1 MLGRTFRATIFLRF
15 PGKRSDRVGQTHI
28 AKSGPG
34 QVLSAGPSRRIAKM
48 AMFDDAS
55 SDAND
60 MGAAYLASLKRS
72 IAPQAA
78 GEAAARA
85 GAAPPASEN
94 LAGEIPGGRP
104 VPGTLERRRGPR
116 YRCQGSA
123 HLRELGNGTAT
134 WATITDISLHGCY
147 VEATASYR
155 VGEALALTIEANGF
169 KVEMTAEVRIVYPR
183 LGMGISFTEIS
194 EENRERLGELL
205 RSLSRPS
212 VILGSRVP
220 PTAPA
225 RPAFG
230 ALPPV
235 ANPGAALQAINAF
248 FEDRHILG
256 REEFL
261 RILRKSQGK

>member
-1 MLGRTFRATIFLRF
+1 
-15 PGKRSDRVGQTHI
+15 
-28 AKSGPG
+28 
-34 QVLSAGPSRRIAKM
+34 
-48 AMFDDAS
+48 MFDDAGF
-55 SDAND
+55 DAKDID

-72 IAPQAA
+72 ITPLNT
-78 GEAAARA
+78 GAAAVRA
-85 GAAPPASEN
+85 VGAPPASEN

-104 VPGTLERRRGPR
+104 VPGSLEKRRGPR

-123 HLRELGNGTAT
+123 HLRELANGTAT

-155 VGEALALTIEANGF
+155 VGNALALTIEANGF
-169 KVEMTAEVRIVYPR
+169 KVEMTAEVRVVYPS
-183 LGMGISFTEIS
+183 LGMGISFTQIS
-194 EENRERLGELL
+194 DENRERLRELL

-212 VILGSRVP
+212 VIMGSRVS
-220 PTAPA
+220 APA
-225 RPAFG
+225 PTRPAF
-230 ALPPV
+230 ASLPPV
-235 ANPGAALQAINAF
+235 ANPGAALQAINTF